1 MPPLHKLMLWGGA
14 PVKKKKINIEIGT
27 HIRLAREAA
36 GLTQEKLAEL
46 IPMAPK
52 NVSDIERGVVGISL
66 SALVRI
72 CNVLSV
78 SSDAILF
85 GDIEENEVDW
95 IASRLKRLPPAQFRI
110 ASDMIN
116 AMFQAFGSAND

>member
-1 MPPLHKLMLWGGA
+1 M
-14 PVKKKKINIEIGT
+14 KKKKINIEIGT

-95 IASRLKRLPPAQFRI
+95 IASRLKRLPPLKFRI
-110 ASDMIN
+110 ASEMMN
-116 AMFQAFGSAND
+116 TMFSALSLPESED

>member
-1 MPPLHKLMLWGGA
+1 MKG
-14 PVKKKKINIEIGT
+14 KKELNVEIGS
-27 HIRLAREAA
+27 HIHLAREAA
-36 GLTQEKLAEL
+36 GLTQERFAEL
-46 IPMAPK
+46 IPMASK
-52 NVSDIERGVVGISL
+52 NLSDVERGVVGISL
-66 SALVRI
+66 YTLVRI
-72 CNVLSV
+72 CNILSV

-85 GDIEENEVDW
+85 GAIEENDVDW

>member
-1 MPPLHKLMLWGGA
+1 MKERKQLN
-14 PVKKKKINIEIGT
+14 VEIGK
-27 HIRLAREAA
+27 HIQIVRDAA
-36 GLTQEKLAEL
+36 GLTQEQLAEL
-46 IPMAPK
+46 LPMAPQ
-52 NVSDIERGVVGISL
+52 NISSVECGTVGISL
-66 SALVRI
+66 KTLKRLCEI
-72 CNVLSV
+72 LSV

-85 GDIEENEVDW
+85 GAIEENDVDW